1 MKSIVKGQI
10 VKETYSV
17 VDNLTTITV
26 DGEEK
31 QVFVAKPRIDKQTEI
46 AEWRNI
52 LTLDGAMH
60 YNTPP
65 ADGWLGVVHRCFN
78 ISEDETVCEIKKIF
92 RADLNEN
99 HYFTDKAVETRTVN
113 KEESELRLR
122 ILMAGFN
129 EQMTESNEQMSAYC
143 KLHKLDPR
151 DTDCEELFKIVYPNK
166 EYEIVDG
173 KMKEKVN
180 CHTISSQ
187 ALTMNTSPVTLYAT
201 SRGGF

>member
-46 AEWRNI
+46 AEWRDI
-52 LTLDGAMH
+52 LTLDGEIR
-60 YNTPP
+60 YNKSP
-65 ADGWLGVVHRCFN
+65 DVGWFEAVHNRFN
-78 ISEDETVCEIKKIF
+78 ISEEETVCEIKKIF

-99 HYFTDKAVETRTVN
+99 HYFTDKVVETRTVN

-122 ILMAGFN
+122 ILMADFN
-129 EQMTESNEQMSAYC
+129 EQMIESNEQMSAYC

-151 DTDCEELFKIVYPNK
+151 DTDCEELFKIVYRRQD
-166 EYEIVDG
+166 EGE
-173 KMKEKVN
+173 
-180 CHTISSQ
+180 S
-187 ALTMNTSPVTLYAT
+187 
-201 SRGGF
+201 